1 MSPASSIAVNIR
13 GALKTAIS
21 SVAANTYDSVPE
33 APIVPFAAVVP
44 NTPYLEANLIGT
56 STRVKVNLV
65 LTIGVAMYSNAA
77 ALDNIEKLILSI
89 LAVIPSGYTVGSVS
103 NPVPMTIG
111 ASEILM
117 SEIELSTQYTQTN

>member
-1 MSPASSIAVNIR
+1 MTASSIAVNVR
-13 GALKTAIS
+13 GAIKTAIS
-21 SVAANTYDSVPE
+21 GVAANTYDSVPE

-56 STRVKVNLV
+56 STRVRVNLV
-65 LTIGVAMYSNAA
+65 ITVGVAMYSNAS
-77 ALDNIEKLILSI
+77 ALDNIEKLIMSI

>member
-1 MSPASSIAVNIR
+1 MTASSIAVNVR
-13 GALKTAIS
+13 GALKTAIQG
-21 SVAANTYDSVPE
+21 VAANTYDSVPE
-33 APIVPFAAVVP
+33 TPIVPFAAVVP

-56 STRVKVNLV
+56 STRVKVNIV
-65 LTIGVAMYSNAA
+65 ITIGVAMYSNAS
-77 ALDNIEKLILSI
+77 ALDNIEKLIMSI

>member
-1 MSPASSIAVNIR
+1 MPASSIAVNVR
-13 GALKTAIS
+13 GAIKTAIS
-21 SVAANTYDSVPE
+21 GVAANTYDSVPE

-44 NTPYLEANLIGT
+44 STPYLEANLIGT
-56 STRVKVNLV
+56 STRVKVNLSI
-65 LTIGVAMYSNAA
+65 TIGVAMYSNAS
-77 ALDNIEKLILSI
+77 ALDNIEKLIISI

-103 NPVPMTIG
+103 NPVPMSIG

>member
-1 MSPASSIAVNIR
+1 MTASSIAVNVR
-13 GALKTAIS
+13 GALKTAIAG
-21 SVAANTYDSVPE
+21 VAANTYDAVPE

-44 NTPYLEANLIGT
+44 NTPYLEPNLIGT

-65 LTIGVAMYSNAA
+65 ITIGVAMYSNAS
-77 ALDNIEKLILSI
+77 ALDNIEKLIISI

-103 NPVPMTIG
+103 NPVPMSIG

>member
-1 MSPASSIAVNIR
+1 MTASSIAVNVR
-13 GALKTAIS
+13 GAIKTAIAG
-21 SVAANTYDSVPE
+21 VAANTYDSVPE

-44 NTPYLEANLIGT
+44 NTPYLEPNLIGA
-56 STRVKVNLV
+56 STRVRVNLV
-65 LTIGVAMYSNAA
+65 ITVGVAMYSNAS
-77 ALDNIEKLILSI
+77 ALDNIEKLVMSI

>member
-1 MSPASSIAVNIR
+1 MTASSIAVNVR
-13 GALKTAIS
+13 GALKTAIQN
-21 SVAANTYDSVPE
+21 VAANTYDSVPE

-44 NTPYLEANLIGT
+44 STPYLEANLIGT
-56 STRVKVNLV
+56 STRVKINLV
-65 LTIGVAMYSNAA
+65 ITVGVAMYSNAS
-77 ALDNIEKLILSI
+77 ALDNIEKLIISI

-103 NPVPMTIG
+103 NPIPMTIG

>member
-1 MSPASSIAVNIR
+1 MTASSIAVNVR
-13 GALKTAIS
+13 GALKTAIQN
-21 SVAANTYDSVPE
+21 VAANTYDSVPE

-65 LTIGVAMYSNAA
+65 ITVGVAMYSNAS
-77 ALDNIEKLILSI
+77 ALDNIEKLIISI

-103 NPVPMTIG
+103 NPIPMTIG

>member
-1 MSPASSIAVNIR
+1 MTASSIAVNVR
-13 GALKTAIS
+13 GALKTAIQN
-21 SVAANTYDSVPE
+21 VAANTYDAVPE

-44 NTPYLEANLIGT
+44 NTPYLEPNLIGT
-56 STRVKVNLV
+56 STRVKINLV
-65 LTIGVAMYSNAA
+65 ITVGVAMYSNAS

-103 NPVPMTIG
+103 NPIPMSIG

-117 SEIELSTQYTQTN
+117 AEIELSTQYTQTN

>member
-1 MSPASSIAVNIR
+1 MTASSIAVNVR
-13 GALKTAIS
+13 GALKTAIAG
-21 SVAANTYDSVPE
+21 VAANTYDSVPE

-44 NTPYLEANLIGT
+44 STPYLEANLIGT

-65 LTIGVAMYSNAA
+65 ITIGVAMYSNAS
-77 ALDNIEKLILSI
+77 ALDNIEKLIISI

-103 NPVPMTIG
+103 NPVPMSIG

>member
-1 MSPASSIAVNIR
+1 MTASSIAVNVR
-13 GALKTAIS
+13 GALKTAIAG
-21 SVAANTYDSVPE
+21 VAANTYDSVPE

-44 NTPYLEANLIGT
+44 STPYLEANLIGT

-65 LTIGVAMYSNAA
+65 LTVGVAMYSNAS
-77 ALDNIEKLILSI
+77 ALDNIEKLIISI

-103 NPVPMTIG
+103 NPIPMTIG

>member
-1 MSPASSIAVNIR
+1 MTASSIAVNVR
-13 GALKTAIS
+13 GALKTAIQN
-21 SVAANTYDSVPE
+21 VAANTYDAVPE

-44 NTPYLEANLIGT
+44 NTPYLEPNLIGT
-56 STRVKVNLV
+56 STRVKINLV
-65 LTIGVAMYSNAA
+65 ITVGVAMYSNAS

-103 NPVPMTIG
+103 NPIPMSIG

>member
-21 SVAANTYDSVPE
+21 GVAANTYDSVPE

-65 LTIGVAMYSNAA
+65 ITVGVAMYSNAA
-77 ALDNIEKLILSI
+77 ALDNIEKLIISI

-103 NPVPMTIG
+103 NPIPMSIG

>member
-1 MSPASSIAVNIR
+1 MMASSIAVNVR
-13 GALKTAIS
+13 GALKTAIAG
-21 SVAANTYDSVPE
+21 VAANTYDSVPE

-44 NTPYLEANLIGT
+44 STPYLEANLIGT

-65 LTIGVAMYSNAA
+65 LTVGVAMYSNAS
-77 ALDNIEKLILSI
+77 ALDNIEKLIISI

-103 NPVPMTIG
+103 NPVPMSIG

>member
-1 MSPASSIAVNIR
+1 MTATSIAVNIR
-13 GALKTAIS
+13 GALKTAIQN
-21 SVAANTYDSVPE
+21 VAANTYDSVPE

-44 NTPYLEANLIGT
+44 NTPYLEPNLIGT
-56 STRVKVNLV
+56 STRVKINLV
-65 LTIGVAMYSNAA
+65 ITVGVAMYSNAS

-103 NPVPMTIG
+103 NPIPMSIG

>member
-1 MSPASSIAVNIR
+1 MTASSIAVNVR
-13 GALKTAIS
+13 GALKTAIQN
-21 SVAANTYDSVPE
+21 VAANTYDSVPE

-65 LTIGVAMYSNAA
+65 LTVGVAMYSNAS

-103 NPVPMTIG
+103 NPVPMSIG